1 MPQRDVFEELTAFF
15 DDMPDAVRAE
25 VSLLLVVLDEDQ
37 PVGPEGWIDCEQV
50 ARGLFNAQSRF
61 GRFGE
66 LITAVGIFDVYFAA
80 DPYERLAPAAVHSG
94 SRYSGSNG
102 NQSAPCR
109 NRHAAKLVA
118 IEKARRDWHAL
129 RQTSLTPAAISAAL
143 MPSFAPTPRD
153 ALRASS
159 RRSERQTDTQ
169 QAGL

>member
-1 MPQRDVFEELTAFF
+1 MPQRDVFEELTVFF
-15 DDMPDAVRAE
+15 DDMPDAVRTE

-37 PVGPEGWIDCEQV
+37 PVGAEGWVDCEQV

-61 GRFGE
+61 GRFGD
-66 LITAVGIFDVYFAA
+66 LIKAVGIFDVYFAT
-80 DPYERLAPAAVHSG
+80 DPYQRLAPA
-94 SRYSGSNG
+94 G
-102 NQSAPCR
+102 NQSEVCR
-109 NRHAAKLVA
+109 NRHAAKLAA

-143 MPSFAPTPRD
+143 MPSFAPTPRH
-153 ALRASS
+153 ALRTNS